1 MAHSL
6 TIVPILIMKIFAL
19 KLLGAISLSLGV
31 LGAFLPLLPSTCF
44 ILLAAWAF
52 NQSSPRFHSWLV
64 RRSPF
69 SQSIY
74 YWQQHRVIPT
84 RVKWFATLSILTSFA
99 LTAWIVPNPVVI
111 TVLGAGMVLLLAY
124 LLTRDSEVNSVQ
136 SVMQMHNHE

>member
-1 MAHSL
+1 
-6 TIVPILIMKIFAL
+6 MKIFAL

-52 NQSSPRFHSWLV
+52 NRSSPRFHTWLV

-74 YWQQHRVIPT
+74 HWQQHRVIP
-84 RVKWFATLSILTSFA
+84 RKVKWFASLSLLTSFT
-99 LTAWIVPNPVVI
+99 LTAWLVPNPVVI
-111 TVLGAGMVLLLAY
+111 TLLATGMVLLLAY
-124 LLTRDSEVNSVQ
+124 LLTRASEVNEAQ
-136 SVMQMHNHE
+136 PVMQLHNHE